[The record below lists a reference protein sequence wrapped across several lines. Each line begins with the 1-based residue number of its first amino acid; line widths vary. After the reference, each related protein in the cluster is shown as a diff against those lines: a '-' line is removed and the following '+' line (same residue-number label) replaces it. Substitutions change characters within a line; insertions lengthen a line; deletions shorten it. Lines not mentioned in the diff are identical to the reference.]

1 MERRDFLAWAGAMA
15 GSGAFI
21 SGGAAAGPEKGGRI
35 RIGQIGTAHGHASGK
50 MGTMR
55 GQPSMYEVVGIV
67 EADEE
72 RRAEAAKGKQYKG
85 LDWMSEE
92 ELFKVPG
99 LQAVAVETAVR
110 DLVPT
115 ARRAVEAG
123 LHVHLDKPAGASLPD
138 FRELLEVAKGKGLV
152 VQLGY
157 MLRYNPAFQL
167 MYRAV
172 EEGWIGEVMEID
184 CMMGKMAPEAMR
196 DGLSE
201 FEGGG
206 MFELGGHLIDS
217 IVTLLGKPDRVTPF
231 LKQTKP
237 ERDEFADNCLAVLEW
252 ETATATVRVNLRDP
266 FGFPRRRFQVAGDA
280 GALEIMPMESGQA
293 TLSLLESKGGYGKG
307 AQQIELKREGG
318 RYDGEFR
325 DLARAIWGEE
335 ALAWGGDHDL
345 AVHETL
351 LRASGMKVE

>member
-1 MERRDFLAWAGAMA
+1 MERRDFLAWAGATA
-15 GSGAFI
+15 
-21 SGGAAAGPEKGGRI
+21 GGALVAGRAAARLEKGPI
-35 RIGQIGTAHGHASGK
+35 RIGQIGTTHGHASGK

-55 GQPSMYEVVGIV
+55 GHSPLFEVVGIV
-67 EADEE
+67 EPDEG
-72 RRAEAAKGKQYKG
+72 RRVDAEKDKNYAG
-85 LDWMSEE
+85 LEWMGEE
-92 ELFKVPG
+92 ELFGSSG
-99 LQAVAVETAVR
+99 LEAVAVETAVR

-138 FRELLEVAKGKGLV
+138 FRELLEAAEGKGVV

-184 CMMGKMAPEAMR
+184 CMMGKLAPESMR
-196 DGLSE
+196 DALSE
-201 FEGGG
+201 FAGGG

-231 LKQTKP
+231 LKRTRE
-237 ERDEFADNCLAVLEW
+237 ERDDFADNCLAVLEW
-252 ETATATVRVNLRDP
+252 GKATATVRVNLRDA

-280 GALEIMPMESGQA
+280 GALEIMPMESGRA
-293 TLSLLESKGGYGKG
+293 TLSLLEAKGDYGKG

-318 RYDGEFR
+318 RYDEEFR
-325 DLARAIWGEE
+325 DLARAIRGEE
-335 ALAWGGDHDL
+335 PLAWGHEHDL
-345 AVHETL
+345 AVQETL
-351 LRASGMKVE
+351 LRASGMEVA